1 MSDFYVYSTLTASV
15 SYMIGEDQFVLI
27 AGGANVPDKY
37 MLTSAGVVTPV
48 TTAQLDGLKALPLF
62 QLHHQNGFIRWESK
76 RHDVEK
82 VVVDME
88 RADASA
94 PDTAADAAVQEQK
107 TGVKTRAGK
116 GRE

>member
-62 QLHHQNGFIRWESK
+62 QQHHKNGFIRWESK

-82 VVVDME
+82 VVVDMFRSWRE
-88 RADASA
+88 PIAGQMAKRRPPRTTFASRHQ
-94 PDTAADAAVQEQK
+94 P
-107 TGVKTRAGK
+107 RN
-116 GRE
+116 R

>member
-15 SYMIGEDQFVLI
+15 NYTTDAGDVLI

-62 QLHHQNGFIRWESK
+62 QLHHKNGFIRWESK

-94 PDTAADAAVQEQK
+94 PDTEADAEAQEQK
-107 TGVKTRAGK
+107 TGVRTRAAK
-116 GRE
+116 GR

>member
-15 SYMIGEDQFVLI
+15 SYMIGEDRFVLI

-48 TTAQLDGLKALPLF
+48 SAEELDALKKLPLF
-62 QLHHQNGFIRWESK
+62 QLHHQNGFVRWESK
-76 RHDVEK
+76 KHDVEK

-94 PDTAADAAVQEQK
+94 PDTDADAAVQEQK
-107 TGVKTRAGK
+107 TGVKTRHAK